1 VRLFR
6 YKSLLLHDRG
16 RAAWGSQPE
25 RYRHLTTRRVTHAAR
40 REPGRVPRSE
50 SDGLLLGD
58 VVGDREQI
66 TPVQLR
72 CQGVVLRLETQDH
85 RLKIGDPTSKSLV
98 LVKEARV
105 ASDIPKERLGH
116 REIVLRGSDEV
127 GNAHSRQIS
136 GAGLAPSCARV
147 ALLLQE

>member
-1 VRLFR
+1 VVRN
-6 YKSLLLHDRG
+6 
-16 RAAWGSQPE
+16 
-25 RYRHLTTRRVTHAAR
+25 
-40 REPGRVPRSE
+40 
-50 SDGLLLGD
+50 
-58 VVGDREQI
+58 REQL
-66 TPVQLR
+66 TFVQLR
-72 CQGVVLRLETQDH
+72 DQGVVLRLEPQHNGLEICHPAPET
-85 RLKIGDPTSKSLV
+85 LV

-105 ASDIPKERLGH
+105 ASYIPKERLGH